1 MQRKNKMLRHIMR
14 EGMFYITFQ
23 PHSCQ
28 STERL
33 PCVVALPLW
42 YHWKWK
48 LKYQGTFILQIFTF
62 QFTLLKRQLSLLFSE
77 GKIKGLSAVQTF
89 TKNNNNR
96 KSKLDTSA
104 YNAYCIHVKPGGE
117 ARMQIYI
124 FMQQIGKDSSNHQAF
139 FFPAGHATSWYLKSS
154 RYLMSSR

>member
-1 MQRKNKMLRHIMR
+1 M
-14 EGMFYITFQ
+14 
-23 PHSCQ
+23 
-28 STERL
+28 
-33 PCVVALPLW
+33 
-42 YHWKWK
+42 
-48 LKYQGTFILQIFTF
+48 QIFTF

-104 YNAYCIHVKPGGE
+104 YNAYCIHVKPEGE
-117 ARMQIYI
+117 ARMQIHI

-139 FFPAGHATSWYLKSS
+139 FFLQDTQHLGI
-154 RYLMSSR
+154 

>member
-42 YHWKWK
+42 YHYKWK

-77 GKIKGLSAVQTF
+77 GKIKAFLLFRHSLRTIITENLNLTRLPIMLTVSMWSLEERHACKYTF
-89 TKNNNNR
+89 
-96 KSKLDTSA
+96 
-104 YNAYCIHVKPGGE
+104 
-117 ARMQIYI
+117 
-124 FMQQIGKDSSNHQAF
+124 FMQQIGKDSSSHQAF
-139 FFPAGHATSWYLKSS
+139 FFPLQDTQHLGI
-154 RYLMSSR
+154 

>member
-42 YHWKWK
+42 YHCKWK

-96 KSKLDTSA
+96 KSKPDTSA

-117 ARMQIYI
+117 ARMQIHI